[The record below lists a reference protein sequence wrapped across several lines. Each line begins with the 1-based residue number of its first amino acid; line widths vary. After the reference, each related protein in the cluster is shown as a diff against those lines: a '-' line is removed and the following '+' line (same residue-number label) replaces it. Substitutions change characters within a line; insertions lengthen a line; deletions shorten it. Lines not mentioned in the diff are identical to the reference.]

1 MEETDEATK
10 VFVFFSVVEEV
21 NKLDDKKSRVAIKHR
36 QGH

>member
-1 MEETDEATK
+1 MEETDQATT
-10 VFVFFSVVEEV
+10 VFVFFLFVEEV